1 MEPTR
6 EQAEATILDLLA
18 RRDPGKTICPSDAAR
33 ALGGDDGFRPLMP
46 LVRDAARAL
55 VAAQR
60 IEVTQSG
67 RPVDLDAARGAIRFR
82 ALPPGALSA
91 EQDRRAGLDAQG
103 RPPAEASAGGRSGRC
118 WGISGRAGSART
130 GSGGFRTSR

>member
-6 EQAEATILDLLA
+6 EQAEAAILDLLA

-33 ALGGDDGFRPLMP
+33 VLGGDQGFRPLMP

-67 RPVDLDAARGAIRFR
+67 KRVDLDAALGAIRLR
-82 ALPPGALSA
+82 ALPR
-91 EQDRRAGLDAQG
+91 DR
-103 RPPAEASAGGRSGRC
+103 
-118 WGISGRAGSART
+118 
-130 GSGGFRTSR
+130 

>member
-6 EQAEATILDLLA
+6 EQAEAAILDLLA

-33 ALGGDDGFRPLMP
+33 VLAGDDGFRPLLP

-55 VAAQR
+55 VAARR

-67 RPVDLDAARGAIRFR
+67 QPVDLDTARGAIRLR
-82 ALPPGALSA
+82 ALRPHPG
-91 EQDRRAGLDAQG
+91 R
-103 RPPAEASAGGRSGRC
+103 
-118 WGISGRAGSART
+118 
-130 GSGGFRTSR
+130 